1 MEKVRRIVSTFL
13 LAVYLSAVLA
23 STFHR
28 HPEHSEG
35 PACEQCV
42 HHLPHAGHI
51 GAYEGSLSDCV
62 LCQFLGIPYV
72 LTLAAALLLPLC
84 LFGGTIS
91 PLRETLISSY
101 RQRTRSRAPP
111 VLSFA

>member
-28 HPEHSEG
+28 HPEHTQG
-35 PACEQCV
+35 PECEQCV

-51 GAYEGSLSDCV
+51 GTYEGALSDCV
-62 LCQFLGIPYV
+62 LCQFLGIPYI
-72 LTLAAALLLPLC
+72 LTLAAALLLPMC
-84 LFGGTIS
+84 LFGGIIS
-91 PLRETLISSY
+91 PLRETFISSY
-101 RQRTRSRAPP
+101 RQHTRSRAPP
-111 VLSFA
+111 VLYFA

>member
-51 GAYEGSLSDCV
+51 GTYEGSLSDCV